1 MSAVPSETAN
11 EKDFFSLCIQ
21 ILLQIMLATQ
31 GGRPSFPRVQQQA
44 LEAVISST
52 AGKKVFAKLKK
63 QL

>member
-1 MSAVPSETAN
+1 
-11 EKDFFSLCIQ
+11 
-21 ILLQIMLATQ
+21 MLATQ

-63 QL
+63 QLWKKLLSLLKNNMYSET